1 MNRENVMREALSD
14 LEAQRA
20 SNIETERQRREEAR
34 AKSAEIAA
42 LLDER
47 QKLFYSGMRGAFAS
61 PEKAKQ
67 ISRNMKAEM
76 ERLNQKLRAALVQNG
91 LPEDY
96 LQPVYRCAIC
106 KDTGYVGEPIHEPC
120 ACLKRTVLNKLYQ
133 NEGLQG
139 LEHENFDTFDER
151 IFPDTP
157 IEGRKQSQR
166 GYIRKYRE
174 FCEQYADQFRPNE
187 GKGLL
192 FSGRSGLGKTFLMN
206 CVAQRVLERGY
217 SVVVISAYKLVELM
231 RGYQFDGKGA
241 EQVQDIL
248 TCDLLAIDDLG
259 SEPMIRNVTV
269 SALYHIV
276 SERNN
281 ANRAMIV
288 TTNCD
293 SDLLY
298 EKYDDRIA
306 ARLTAPSRMNVIEFV
321 GTDVRRFAHER

>member
-67 ISRNMKAEM
+67 ISRNMKTEM

-139 LEHENFDTFDER
+139 LEHENFDT
-151 IFPDTP
+151 
-157 IEGRKQSQR
+157 GRQKSVH
-166 GYIRKYRE
+166 
-174 FCEQYADQFRPNE
+174 
-187 GKGLL
+187 
-192 FSGRSGLGKTFLMN
+192 GR
-206 CVAQRVLERGY
+206 VY
-217 SVVVISAYKLVELM
+217 
-231 RGYQFDGKGA
+231 
-241 EQVQDIL
+241 
-248 TCDLLAIDDLG
+248 LA
-259 SEPMIRNVTV
+259 
-269 SALYHIV
+269 AL
-276 SERNN
+276 
-281 ANRAMIV
+281 
-288 TTNCD
+288 
-293 SDLLY
+293 
-298 EKYDDRIA
+298 
-306 ARLTAPSRMNVIEFV
+306 
-321 GTDVRRFAHER
+321 

>member
-1 MNRENVMREALSD
+1 M
-14 LEAQRA
+14 
-20 SNIETERQRREEAR
+20 
-34 AKSAEIAA
+34 
-42 LLDER
+42 
-47 QKLFYSGMRGAFAS
+47 
-61 PEKAKQ
+61 
-67 ISRNMKAEM
+67 
-76 ERLNQKLRAALVQNG
+76 
-91 LPEDY
+91 
-96 LQPVYRCAIC
+96 
-106 KDTGYVGEPIHEPC
+106 
-120 ACLKRTVLNKLYQ
+120 
-133 NEGLQG
+133 
-139 LEHENFDTFDER
+139 
-151 IFPDTP
+151 
-157 IEGRKQSQR
+157 
-166 GYIRKYRE
+166 
-174 FCEQYADQFRPNE
+174 
-187 GKGLL
+187 
-192 FSGRSGLGKTFLMN
+192 GKTFLMN

-321 GTDVRRFAHER
+321 GTDVRRFAH

>member
-1 MNRENVMREALSD
+1 MNRENVMRAALSD

-20 SNIETERQRREEAR
+20 NNMEVERKRRMEAC
-34 AKSAEIAA
+34 AKSPEIAR
-42 LLDER
+42 LLDVR
-47 QKLFYSGMRGAFAS
+47 QKLFYSSMRNAFSS

-67 ISRNMKAEM
+67 ISNAMKLEM
-76 ERLNQKLRAALVQNG
+76 ENINKNLRIILQKNG

-96 LQPVYRCAIC
+96 LQPVYRCPLC
-106 KDTGYVGEPIHEPC
+106 KDTGYVGEPVHEPC
-120 ACLKRTVLNKLYQ
+120 VCLKRAMLNKLYQ

-139 LEHENFDTFDER
+139 LEYQNFKTFDEN

-157 IEGRKQSQR
+157 IEGKKLSQR
-166 GYIRKYRE
+166 AYIQRYRA
-174 FCEQYADQFRPNE
+174 FCEEYANSFKPGE

-192 FSGRSGLGKTFLMN
+192 LCGRSGLGKTFLMN
-206 CVAQRVLERGY
+206 CVAQRVLELGY

-231 RGYQFDGKGA
+231 RSYQFDGRGA

-259 SEPMIRNVTV
+259 SEPMLRGVTL
-269 SALYHIV
+269 SAIYHIV
-276 SERNN
+276 NERNN
-281 ANRAMIV
+281 ANRAIVV
-288 TTNCD
+288 TTNCS

-306 ARLTAPSRMNVIEFV
+306 ARLTAPSKMSVIEFMGV
-321 GTDVRRFAHER
+321 DVRRYVR

>member
-1 MNRENVMREALSD
+1 MNRENVMRAALSD

-20 SNIETERQRREEAR
+20 NNMEVERKRRMEAC
-34 AKSAEIAA
+34 AKSPEIAR
-42 LLDER
+42 LLDVR
-47 QKLFYSGMRGAFAS
+47 QKLFYSSMRNAFSS

-67 ISRNMKAEM
+67 ISNAMKLEM
-76 ERLNQKLRAALVQNG
+76 ENINKNLRIILQKNG

-96 LQPVYRCAIC
+96 LQPVYHCQLC
-106 KDTGYVGEPIHEPC
+106 KDTGYVGEPVHEPC
-120 ACLKRTVLNKLYQ
+120 VCLKRAVLNKLYQ

-139 LEHENFDTFDER
+139 LEYQNFKTFDES

-157 IEGRKQSQR
+157 IEGKKLSQR
-166 GYIRKYRE
+166 AYIQRYRV
-174 FCEQYADQFRPNE
+174 FCEEYANSFKPGE

-192 FSGRSGLGKTFLMN
+192 LCGRSGLGKTFLMN
-206 CVAQRVLERGY
+206 CVAQRVLELGY

-231 RGYQFDGKGA
+231 RSYQFDGRGA

-259 SEPMIRNVTV
+259 SEPMLRGVTL
-269 SALYHIV
+269 SAIYHIV
-276 SERNN
+276 NERNN
-281 ANRAMIV
+281 ANRAIVV
-288 TTNCD
+288 TTNCS

-306 ARLTAPSRMNVIEFV
+306 ARLTAPSKMSVIEFMGV
-321 GTDVRRFAHER
+321 DVRRYVR